1 MSIDQKPPSPVMSE
15 ETIKPKA
22 ASVHTIKLNKAVL
35 DELPFEDQTDFENAR
50 RGFITGPSTLKII
63 RSEDGKITHDLSGLA
78 FLKQEA
84 PSTVN
89 PSLWRQAQLNTLYPG
104 LFEVV
109 EGIYQ
114 VRGFDL
120 GHMTLIRG
128 ETGWIIIDP
137 LTSSESSKAA
147 LTLAGQHL
155 GLFPVRAVI
164 FTHSHA
170 DHFAGVLGV
179 VSPEEV
185 SAGKV
190 TVLAPEG
197 FTQAALSENLLA
209 GNVMKRRANYMY
221 GHSLPHSPQGFI
233 TNGLGPPLSQ
243 GSTGFTTPTDTIR
256 ETEEKRIIDG
266 IEFIFQMAPDTEA
279 VSEFVFYLPQF
290 RALCLSEITSH
301 HLHNIYTPR
310 GAQIRD
316 ALAWADQ
323 INTSIDLFA
332 DQTEVQ
338 FASHHWPVWGRENV
352 IEYLEQQRDLYKFI
366 HDQTL
371 RLANRGYTK
380 EEIAEQLQLP
390 ASLSRQFYNRD
401 YYGTV
406 RHNAKAVYVKYLG
419 YFNGNP
425 AHLNPLPPRE
435 AAKRYVEFM
444 GGANSVLEKARKTFR
459 EGDYRWT
466 AQVLNHV
473 VLSDPENLPVRAL
486 LADTYEQLGYQAESG
501 PWRNFYLTGALELRQ
516 GTPPGSTARMQPGTL
531 QGLPLENLFQA
542 LAVRLNGPKAEG
554 KVLRF
559 NLVFPDLNQSYLL
572 LIKNSVLHA
581 FPDKQD
587 PEPTAR
593 LTLSSLD
600 FKFLMGGLTTA
611 AELITAE
618 RLKAEG
624 DLNGLLEFA
633 GLLDQF
639 NPFFPIVTPRE

>member
-1 MSIDQKPPSPVMSE
+1 MSE
-15 ETIKPKA
+15 ETTQPKP
-22 ASVHTIKLNKAVL
+22 ASVHTIKQNTAVL
-35 DELPFEDQTDFENAR
+35 KELPFEDQTDFENAR
-50 RGFITGPSTLKII
+50 KGFMAGPSSLKII
-63 RSEDGKITHDLSGLA
+63 RPEDGKITHDLSMLA
-78 FLKQEA
+78 FLSQEA
-84 PSTVN
+84 PPSVN
-89 PSLWRQAQLNTLYPG
+89 PSLWRQARLNTLYPG
-104 LFEVV
+104 LFKV
-109 EGIYQ
+109 EEGLYQ

-120 GHMTLIRG
+120 GHMTLVRG
-128 ETGWIIIDP
+128 ETGWIVIDP
-137 LTSSESSKAA
+137 LTSSESSRAA
-147 LTLAGQHL
+147 LDLAGQHL
-155 GLFPVRAVI
+155 GKPPVRAVI

-179 VSPEEV
+179 VSPEEI

-209 GNVMKRRANYMY
+209 GNVMRRRANYMY

-243 GSTGFTTPTDTIR
+243 GSTGFITPTDTIR
-256 ETEEKRIIDG
+256 ETGEKRTIDG
-266 IEFIFQMAPDTEA
+266 IEFIFQMTPDTEA
-279 VSEFVFYLPQF
+279 VSEFVFYLPRF
-290 RALCLSEITSH
+290 RALCMSEITSH

-332 DQTEVQ
+332 DKTEVQ
-338 FASHHWPVWGRENV
+338 FASHHWPVWGREKV

-371 RLANRGYTK
+371 RLANQGFTM
-380 EEIAEQLQLP
+380 EEIAEQIKLP
-390 ASLSRQFYNRD
+390 DSLSRHFYNRD

-419 YFNGNP
+419 YFDGNP

-444 GGANSVLEKARKTFR
+444 NGPDAVLEKARKTYE

-473 VLSDPENLPVRAL
+473 VMAYPENIQAKNL
-486 LADTYEQLGYQAESG
+486 LADSLEQMGYQAESG

-516 GTPPGSTARMQPGTL
+516 GTPPGSTARMQRGTL

-554 KVLRF
+554 RDLRL
-559 NLVFPDLNQSYLL
+559 NLIFTDLGQGYLL
-572 LIKNSVLHA
+572 IIKNSVLHA
-581 FPDKQD
+581 FQNKQD

-593 LTLSSLD
+593 MTLSSLD

-611 AELITAE
+611 AELIAAE
-618 RLKAEG
+618 RLKPEG

-633 GLLDQF
+633 ALLDQF